1 MKRRPKVFFRS
12 TMIERSRGVALGQ
25 FMAKGYLPF
34 RCSKQDSAV
43 WGQEKLIGKVYFYF
57 STK

>member
-25 FMAKGYLPF
+25 FMAKGYLPY
-34 RCSKQDSAV
+34 RGSKQDSAV
-43 WGQEKLIGKVYFYF
+43 WGLQTLIGKVYFYF

>member
-1 MKRRPKVFFRS
+1 
-12 TMIERSRGVALGQ
+12 MIERSRGVALGQ